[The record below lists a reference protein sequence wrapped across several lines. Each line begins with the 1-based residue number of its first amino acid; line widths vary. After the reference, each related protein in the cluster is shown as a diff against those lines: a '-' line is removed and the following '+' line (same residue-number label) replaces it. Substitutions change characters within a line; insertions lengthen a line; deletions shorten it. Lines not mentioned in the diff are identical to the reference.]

1 VRDWGEA
8 SVRPHALIDVSD
20 GLASEVHH
28 VCETSE
34 VGTQLYEPAL
44 PIDPETRNTATEFG
58 EDMSIYALFGGEDY
72 GLLFTLPEDELDALD
87 PQTFSVIGDIEA
99 LDDPEQPVRLQRA
112 NGENVLLQPGG
123 FDYFDE
129 PGGDG
134 QPGAA

>member
-34 VGTQLYEPAL
+34 VGTKLYEPAL
-44 PIDPETRNTATEFG
+44 PIDPETRNTAAEFG

-112 NGENVLLQPGG
+112 NGENVLPQPGG

-129 PGGDG
+129 PDGDG